1 MAGKAATPVPVD
13 KPLSRAYLRQF
24 TGWSTAFPPGTSD
37 PTSLREMHNC
47 SIAPD
52 NSLRIRPGM
61 RTAFTSPAP
70 GRIIGEFEH
79 FYTSTGAKAILFGV
93 RIDNYVVFRCAV
105 YNETLRL
112 FVPDQTEAQMAQRFA
127 GFTDLHTRLGASCTY
142 IRYVQIDNK
151 ILALPNSGQP
161 FRLFWVGSSQ
171 RAKALKAVGR
181 PYFNTGDRL
190 QPVMPESSWIST
202 SPKVTIP
209 GHQAKSTS
217 TLISSDDT
225 KNVYNFGYFYTFNNE
240 IGESPASMTA
250 LVRTQRRW
258 SAWNTD
264 AGDESKSPDQLVMVI
279 PQATWD
285 AAIAN
290 GAVSWNLYWL
300 TWSDQDSVPVE
311 GMLLQTKAM
320 VNSDGSPL
328 ARSLAGW
335 IAHTPL
341 LQGLDGSRPLPTS
354 TNRDDFSKPIA
365 AANGLVA
372 GDRLVLVYDRDNE
385 ARITWTSNLQGD
397 YLNFSSS
404 KGGGFKTL
412 TSGNL
417 HMPISVKLWQN
428 PSSTDTIT
436 ILCAGLDGSG
446 TSYYM
451 NVNTTVSNQSQSEL
465 IIGFEETSST
475 PGTVSP
481 FAVEVLNNALYHPLD
496 NNLMK
501 STASNYNINHA
512 TMADNIQNI
521 WQQIRLPDKRRM
533 VSAQMDNKLYYLVR
547 APKKVETGPA
557 PKDGVAWLDPGQHN
571 GNQIWICDTALGNAW
586 SCWDVQGSSLKKL
599 ELDGL
604 LYMGV
609 VSDDAIYVFDEE
621 YDHDD
626 YYDTDTSQWRQRG
639 IAWSAVTNTQGANKA
654 HDAWAFLHQVNVTFG
669 NFTGECVYGI
679 RGRDRHGKMIEVRK
693 HYVSPQLLGHSPFDR
708 YDQQDYLQVRRI
720 MKEWEFFWESAETPK
735 NRSYGSI
742 GFVQYRYSPASVN
755 VDYAYGSVETFE
767 YQNNMPLYSNG
778 VPEPYADT
786 VKP

>member
-1 MAGKAATPVPVD
+1 M
-13 KPLSRAYLRQF
+13 
-24 TGWSTAFPPGTSD
+24 
-37 PTSLREMHNC
+37 
-47 SIAPD
+47 
-52 NSLRIRPGM
+52 
-61 RTAFTSPAP
+61 
-70 GRIIGEFEH
+70 
-79 FYTSTGAKAILFGV
+79 
-93 RIDNYVVFRCAV
+93 
-105 YNETLRL
+105 
-112 FVPDQTEAQMAQRFA
+112 
-127 GFTDLHTRLGASCTY
+127 
-142 IRYVQIDNK
+142 
-151 ILALPNSGQP
+151 
-161 FRLFWVGSSQ
+161 
-171 RAKALKAVGR
+171 
-181 PYFNTGDRL
+181 
-190 QPVMPESSWIST
+190 
-202 SPKVTIP
+202 
-209 GHQAKSTS
+209 
-217 TLISSDDT
+217 
-225 KNVYNFGYFYTFNNE
+225 
-240 IGESPASMTA
+240 
-250 LVRTQRRW
+250 
-258 SAWNTD
+258 
-264 AGDESKSPDQLVMVI
+264 
-279 PQATWD
+279 
-285 AAIAN
+285 
-290 GAVSWNLYWL
+290 
-300 TWSDQDSVPVE
+300 
-311 GMLLQTKAM
+311 
-320 VNSDGSPL
+320 
-328 ARSLAGW
+328 
-335 IAHTPL
+335 
-341 LQGLDGSRPLPTS
+341 
-354 TNRDDFSKPIA
+354 
-365 AANGLVA
+365 
-372 GDRLVLVYDRDNE
+372 LVYDRDNE

-436 ILCAGLDGSG
+436 ILCAGLDGTG

-451 NVNTTVSNQSQSEL
+451 NVNTTVSNQSQSEI

-481 FAVEVLNNALYHPLD
+481 FAAEVLNNALYHPLD

-533 VSAQMDNKLYYLVR
+533 VSSQMDNKLYYLVR
-547 APKKVETGPA
+547 VPKKVETGPA
-557 PKDGVAWLDPGQHN
+557 PKDGVAWLDPGPHN
-571 GNQIWICDTALGNAW
+571 GNQIWICDTALSNAW

-609 VSDDAIYVFDEE
+609 VSDDVIYVFDEE

-626 YYDTDTSQWRQRG
+626 YYDTATSQWRQKG

-679 RGRDRHGKMIEVRK
+679 RGRDRHGKLIEVKK

-708 YDQQDYLQVRRI
+708 YDQQDYLQVKRI